1 MHLPALTGSES
12 QIVMSTFCKCASSK
26 MTLLCEPAGA
36 AWERGQGSRQSD
48 LWWAGLPEWAN
59 SAHHPL
65 WPQACQHS
73 VQPAWGGQDHG
84 TYLLSYCYHCYIY
97 ILILIVIIVLI
108 IFIFIIILYVIWFDL
123 ILLCFILLC
132 FILLYYILFYQ
143 IVWFLSLFLPAGY
156 NTVHT
161 NMSALCWW
169 LSSLR
174 CVMLSLV
181 RQHEAALHCMSD

>member
-1 MHLPALTGSES
+1 MHLPALAGSES

-84 TYLLSYCYHCYIY
+84 TYLLSYCYHCYCY
-97 ILILIVIIVLI
+97 CYYCFDYFHFYCYLVCDLIWSDFTLLHFALFYFALLYIVLSNST
-108 IFIFIIILYVIWFDL
+108 IFIAVF
-123 ILLCFILLC
+123 
-132 FILLYYILFYQ
+132 
-143 IVWFLSLFLPAGY
+143 
-156 NTVHT
+156 T
-161 NMSALCWW
+161 CW
-169 LSSLR
+169 
-174 CVMLSLV
+174 V
-181 RQHEAALHCMSD
+181 